1 MVVEITQ
8 EKGGTT
14 MKLKKLLALTLT
26 GAVLTVS
33 LTACTPLDAA
43 ELVYDSIF
51 GGGSSSTGSGNTGS
65 TGGNTSGTTGSGST
79 AEEAENRAVAEAF
92 VRSKQSDSYT
102 GKNYA
107 NITPVY
113 DIPHLEEFVREID
126 EYCTKKS
133 AKNGRD
139 WEYTVHNLSTQ
150 ELNDLS
156 TVLKRGTYGSAE
168 ASLQF
173 GKDIQGTPEQKLN
186 LFICKSF
193 WDDQS
198 YPYHGNAW
206 FDSVVLTRADGSTYR
221 FLLSICHG

>member
-1 MVVEITQ
+1 
-8 EKGGTT
+8 
-14 MKLKKLLALTLT
+14 MKLKKLLALTLA
-26 GAVLTVS
+26 GAMLTAS

-65 TGGNTSGTTGSGST
+65 TGGNTGSGST
-79 AEEAENRAVAEAF
+79 AEDAENRAVAAAY
-92 VRSKQSDSYT
+92 VKSLQSGTYT
-102 GKNYA
+102 GPTYA

-113 DIPHLEEFVREID
+113 DIPHLEDFVKAID
-126 EYCTKKS
+126 VYCTKECETNGKS
-133 AKNGRD
+133 

-150 ELNDLS
+150 ELNDLAK
-156 TVLKRGTYGSAE
+156 VLKRGTYESAE

-193 WDDQS
+193 WDKQS
-198 YPYHGNAW
+198 YPYHYRGNAW
-206 FDSVVLTRADGSTYR
+206 FDSVVLTRADGSKYR
-221 FLLSICHG
+221 FLLSICHN

>member
-1 MVVEITQ
+1 
-8 EKGGTT
+8 

-26 GAVLTVS
+26 GAVLTAS

-65 TGGNTSGTTGSGST
+65 TGGNTGGGST
-79 AEEAENRAVAEAF
+79 AEDAENLAVAKAY
-92 VRSKQSDSYT
+92 VKSMQSGTLT
-102 GKNYA
+102 GTTYKD
-107 NITPVY
+107 IEPVY
-113 DIPHLEEFVREID
+113 DIPHLEEFVKAID
-126 EYCTKKS
+126 AYCTKECETNGKS
-133 AKNGRD
+133 
-139 WEYTVHNLSTQ
+139 WEYTVHNLSK
-150 ELNDLS
+150 EKLNDLA
-156 TVLKRGTYGSAE
+156 TVLHKENYENAE

-193 WDDQS
+193 WDKQS
-198 YPYHGNAW
+198 YPYHYRGNAW
-206 FDSVVLTRADGSTYR
+206 FDSVVLTRANGSKYR

>member
-1 MVVEITQ
+1 
-8 EKGGTT
+8 

-26 GAVLTVS
+26 GAMLTAS

-51 GGGSSSTGSGNTGS
+51 GGGSSSTGSGNNGS
-65 TGGNTSGTTGSGST
+65 TGGNTGGTTGSGST
-79 AEEAENRAVAEAF
+79 AEEAENRAVAEAY
-92 VRSKQSDSYT
+92 VRSMQSGTLT
-102 GKNYA
+102 GPTYA
-107 NITPVY
+107 NIEPVY
-113 DIPHLEEFVREID
+113 DIPYLEDFVKAID
-126 EYCTKKS
+126 VYCTKECETNGKS
-133 AKNGRD
+133 
-139 WEYTVHNLSTQ
+139 WEYTVHNLSKE

-156 TVLKRGTYGSAE
+156 TVLKRGTYESAE

-193 WDDQS
+193 WDKQS

-206 FDSVVLTRADGSTYR
+206 FDSVVLTRADGSKYR
-221 FLLSICHG
+221 FLLSICHN

>member
-1 MVVEITQ
+1 
-8 EKGGTT
+8 
-14 MKLKKLLALTLT
+14 MKLKKLLTLTLA
-26 GAVLTVS
+26 GAVLTAS

-51 GGGSSSTGSGNTGS
+51 GGGSSSTGSGNNGS
-65 TGGNTSGTTGSGST
+65 TGGNTGGGST
-79 AEEAENRAVAEAF
+79 AEDAENRAVAEAF

-113 DIPHLEEFVREID
+113 DIPHLEEFVQAID
-126 EYCTKKS
+126 VYCTKKS

-156 TVLKRGTYGSAE
+156 TVLKRETYGSAD

-193 WDDQS
+193 WDKQS
-198 YPYHGNAW
+198 YPYHGKAW
-206 FDSVVLTRADGSTYR
+206 FDSVVLTRADGSKYR
-221 FLLSICHG
+221 FLLSICHN

>member
-1 MVVEITQ
+1 
-8 EKGGTT
+8 

-26 GAVLTVS
+26 GAVLTAS

-51 GGGSSSTGSGNTGS
+51 GGGSSSTGSGNNGS
-65 TGGNTSGTTGSGST
+65 TGGNTGGGST
-79 AEEAENRAVAEAF
+79 AEEAENRAVAAAY
-92 VRSKQSDSYT
+92 VRSMQSGTLT
-102 GKNYA
+102 GPTYRD
-107 NITPVY
+107 IEPVY
-113 DIPHLEEFVREID
+113 DIPHLEDFVKAID
-126 EYCTKKS
+126 VYCTEKS

-156 TVLKRGTYGSAE
+156 TVLKRGTYESAE

-193 WDDQS
+193 WDKQS
-198 YPYHGNAW
+198 YPYHYRGNAW
-206 FDSVVLTRADGSTYR
+206 FDSVVLTRADGSKYR
-221 FLLSICHG
+221 FLLSICHN

>member
-1 MVVEITQ
+1 
-8 EKGGTT
+8 

-26 GAVLTVS
+26 GAMLTAA

-43 ELVYDSIF
+43 EIVYDSIF
-51 GGGSSSTGSGNTGS
+51 GGGSSSTGSGNNGS
-65 TGGNTSGTTGSGST
+65 TGGTTGGGST
-79 AEEAENRAVAEAF
+79 AEDAENRAVAEAF

-113 DIPHLEEFVREID
+113 DIPHLEEFVQAID
-126 EYCTKKS
+126 VYCTKKS
-133 AKNGRD
+133 AKDGRD

-150 ELNDLS
+150 ELNDLAK
-156 TVLKRGTYGSAE
+156 VLKRETYGSAD

-193 WDDQS
+193 WDAQP
-198 YPYHGNAW
+198 YPYKGNAW
-206 FDSVVLTRADGSTYR
+206 FDSVVLTRTDGTKYR

>member
-1 MVVEITQ
+1 
-8 EKGGTT
+8 

-26 GAVLTVS
+26 GAVLTAS

-51 GGGSSSTGSGNTGS
+51 GGGSSSTGSTGSGNNGS
-65 TGGNTSGTTGSGST
+65 TGGNTGGGST
-79 AEEAENRAVAEAF
+79 AEDAENRAVAAAY
-92 VRSKQSDSYT
+92 VKSLQSGTYT
-102 GKNYA
+102 GKTYA

-113 DIPHLEEFVREID
+113 DIPYLEDFVKAID
-126 EYCTKKS
+126 GYCTEKCKT
-133 AKNGRD
+133 NGES
-139 WEYTVHNLSTQ
+139 WEETVHSLSRD
-150 ELNDLS
+150 ELNKLAQ
-156 TVLKRGTYGSAE
+156 VLHKENYGNVD
-168 ASLQF
+168 ASIQF

-193 WDDQS
+193 WDAQP
-198 YPYHGNAW
+198 YPYKGNAW

>member
-1 MVVEITQ
+1 
-8 EKGGTT
+8 
-14 MKLKKLLALTLT
+14 MKLKKLLALTLA
-26 GAVLTVS
+26 GAVLTAS

-51 GGGSSSTGSGNTGS
+51 GGGSSSTGSGNNGS
-65 TGGNTSGTTGSGST
+65 TGGNTGGGST
-79 AEEAENRAVAEAF
+79 AEEAENRAVAAAY
-92 VRSKQSDSYT
+92 VRSMQSGTLT
-102 GKNYA
+102 GPTYRD
-107 NITPVY
+107 IEPVY
-113 DIPHLEEFVREID
+113 DIPHLEDFVKAID
-126 EYCTKKS
+126 VYCTEKS

-156 TVLKRGTYGSAE
+156 TVLKRGTYESAE

-193 WDDQS
+193 WDKQS
-198 YPYHGNAW
+198 YPYHYRGNAW
-206 FDSVVLTRADGSTYR
+206 FDSVVLTRSDGSKYR

>member
-1 MVVEITQ
+1 
-8 EKGGTT
+8 

-26 GAVLTVS
+26 GAVLTAS

-51 GGGSSSTGSGNTGS
+51 GGGSSSTGSGNNGS
-65 TGGNTSGTTGSGST
+65 TGGNTGGGST
-79 AEEAENRAVAEAF
+79 AEDAENRAVAEAF

-113 DIPHLEEFVREID
+113 DIPYLEDFVKAID

-133 AKNGRD
+133 AKDGRD

-156 TVLKRGTYGSAE
+156 TVLKRGTYGSAD

-193 WDDQS
+193 WDAQS
-198 YPYHGNAW
+198 YPYKGNAW
-206 FDSVVLTRADGSTYR
+206 FDSVVLTRADGSKYR
-221 FLLSICHG
+221 FLLSICHN

>member
-1 MVVEITQ
+1 
-8 EKGGTT
+8 
-14 MKLKKLLALTLT
+14 MKLKKLLALTLA
-26 GAVLTVS
+26 GAMLTAS

-65 TGGNTSGTTGSGST
+65 GST
-79 AEEAENRAVAEAF
+79 AEDAENRAVAAAY
-92 VRSKQSDSYT
+92 VKSLQSGTYT
-102 GKNYA
+102 GPTYA

-113 DIPHLEEFVREID
+113 DIPHLEDFVKAID
-126 EYCTKKS
+126 VYCTKECETNGKS
-133 AKNGRD
+133 

-150 ELNDLS
+150 ELNDLAK
-156 TVLKRGTYGSAE
+156 VLKRGTYESAE

-193 WDDQS
+193 WDKQS
-198 YPYHGNAW
+198 YPYHYRGNAW
-206 FDSVVLTRADGSTYR
+206 FDSVVLTRADGSKYR
-221 FLLSICHG
+221 FLLSICHN

>member
-1 MVVEITQ
+1 M
-8 EKGGTT
+8 
-14 MKLKKLLALTLT
+14 
-26 GAVLTVS
+26 
-33 LTACTPLDAA
+33 
-43 ELVYDSIF
+43 
-51 GGGSSSTGSGNTGS
+51 
-65 TGGNTSGTTGSGST
+65 
-79 AEEAENRAVAEAF
+79 
-92 VRSKQSDSYT
+92 RSKQSDSYT

>member
-1 MVVEITQ
+1 
-8 EKGGTT
+8 
-14 MKLKKLLALTLT
+14 MKLKKLLALTLA
-26 GAVLTVS
+26 GAVLTAS

-65 TGGNTSGTTGSGST
+65 TGGTTGGGST
-79 AEEAENRAVAEAF
+79 AEDAENLAVAKAY
-92 VRSKQSDSYT
+92 VKSMQSGTLT
-102 GKNYA
+102 GTTYKD
-107 NITPVY
+107 IEPVY
-113 DIPHLEEFVREID
+113 DIPYLEDFVKAID
-126 EYCTKKS
+126 VLCTEKCKT
-133 AKNGRD
+133 NGES

-193 WDDQS
+193 WDAQP
-198 YPYHGNAW
+198 YPYKGNAW

>member
-1 MVVEITQ
+1 
-8 EKGGTT
+8 

-26 GAVLTVS
+26 GAVLTAS

-51 GGGSSSTGSGNTGS
+51 GGGSSSTGSTGSGNTGS
-65 TGGNTSGTTGSGST
+65 TGGTTGGGST
-79 AEEAENRAVAEAF
+79 AEEAENRAVAAAYVESLKKEGTHT
-92 VRSKQSDSYT
+92 RPTYI
-102 GKNYA
+102 
-107 NITPVY
+107 NIHPVY
-113 DIPHLEEFVREID
+113 DIPHLEEFVQAID
-126 EYCTKKS
+126 VYCTKKS

-156 TVLKRGTYGSAE
+156 TVLKRGTYGSAN
-168 ASLQF
+168 ASIQF
-173 GKDIQGTPEQKLN
+173 GKDIQGTPDQKADS
-186 LFICKSF
+186 FTRICISF
-193 WDDQS
+193 WDTKQS
-198 YPYHGNAW
+198 TPYQGDAW

>member
-1 MVVEITQ
+1 
-8 EKGGTT
+8 

-26 GAVLTVS
+26 GAVLTAS

-43 ELVYDSIF
+43 EIVYDSIF
-51 GGGSSSTGSGNTGS
+51 GGGSSSTGSTGSGNNGS
-65 TGGNTSGTTGSGST
+65 TGGTTGGGST
-79 AEEAENRAVAEAF
+79 AEDAENRAVAEAF
-92 VRSKQSDSYT
+92 VRSKQNDSYT

-113 DIPHLEEFVREID
+113 DIPYLEDFVKAID

-133 AKNGRD
+133 AKDGRD

-156 TVLKRGTYGSAE
+156 TVLKRGTYGSAD

-173 GKDIQGTPEQKLN
+173 GKDIQGTPEQKAN
-186 LFICKSF
+186 SFTRTCGSF
-193 WDDQS
+193 WDTTQK
-198 YPYHGNAW
+198 YPYKGNAW

>member
-1 MVVEITQ
+1 
-8 EKGGTT
+8 

-26 GAVLTVS
+26 GAVLTAS

-51 GGGSSSTGSGNTGS
+51 GGGSSSTGSGNNGS
-65 TGGNTSGTTGSGST
+65 TGGTTGGGST
-79 AEEAENRAVAEAF
+79 AEDAENRAVAAAY
-92 VRSKQSDSYT
+92 VQSLKNDTHT
-102 GKNYA
+102 GPTYA

-113 DIPHLEEFVREID
+113 DIPYLEDFVKAID

-133 AKNGRD
+133 AKDGRD

-156 TVLKRGTYGSAE
+156 TVLKRGTYGSAD

-193 WDDQS
+193 WDAQP
-198 YPYHGNAW
+198 YPYKGNAW
-206 FDSVVLTRADGSTYR
+206 FDSVVLTRSDGSTYR